1 MPGTFLGPRHFICMI
16 RINSYISIEEN
27 DLHWDFVR
35 SGGPG
40 GQNVNKVATAVQL
53 RFDVASSPSLPM
65 EVKERLIRLAGK
77 RMTTDGVLIIKAQRF
92 RSHERNRTDA
102 LERLQEIIAE
112 AARKPRHRIR
122 TRPSASSRI
131 QRLESKHKMAAKKGM
146 RHTVVHEDS

>member
-1 MPGTFLGPRHFICMI
+1 MI
-16 RINSYISIEEN
+16 RINNYITIEED
-27 DLHWDFVR
+27 DLRWDFVR

-53 RFDVASSPSLPM
+53 RFDVTGCASLPL
-65 EVKERLIRLAGK
+65 EIKERLTRIAGK

-92 RSHERNRTDA
+92 RSQERNRTDA

-146 RHTVVHEDS
+146 RRVTSPEEP

>member
-1 MPGTFLGPRHFICMI
+1 MI
-16 RINSYISIEEN
+16 RINSYITIEED
-27 DLHWDFVR
+27 DLRWDFVR

-53 RFDVASSPSLPM
+53 RFDVTGSQSLPQ
-65 EVKERLIRLAGK
+65 EIKERLKRLAGK
-77 RMTTDGVLIIKAQRF
+77 RMTTEGVLIIKAQRF
-92 RSHERNRTDA
+92 RSQERNRTDA
-102 LERLQEIIAE
+102 LERLQEIITE

-146 RHTVVHEDS
+146 RHTVVNEDT

>member
-1 MPGTFLGPRHFICMI
+1 MI
-16 RINSYISIEEN
+16 RINSYLTIDED
-27 DLHWDFVR
+27 DLRWDFVR

-53 RFDVASSPSLPM
+53 RFDVTGCASLPL
-65 EVKERLIRLAGK
+65 EIKERLIRIAGK
-77 RMTTDGVLIIKAQRF
+77 RMTTEGVLIIKAQRF
-92 RSHERNRTDA
+92 RSQERNRTDA
-102 LERLQEIIAE
+102 LERLQEIIAQ

-146 RHTVVHEDS
+146 RHTVVHEDT